1 MTAMLTA
8 QARAESL
15 LAEIRQ
21 SIPLSAAMAV
31 RVVEA
36 SAEHLVLGVPLPP
49 NQNDKGTAFAG
60 SIASLATLTGWA
72 ALMLWAEAN
81 VAPCQVAVYDSH
93 LRYRTPITGDFQARV
108 RLPDTANLERMLR
121 GKGRGKIGLE
131 VDVADASG
139 VAVTLHAHYAVWLN
153 RG

>member
-1 MTAMLTA
+1 MTAVLTP
-8 QARAESL
+8 QARAETL

-21 SIPLSAAMAV
+21 TIPLSAAMAV

-72 ALMLWAEAN
+72 ALMLWAEAH

-93 LRYRTPITGDFQARV
+93 IRYRTPIIGDFQARV
-108 RLPDTANLERMLR
+108 RLPDTTNLERMLR

-131 VDVADASG
+131 VEVADANG
-139 VAVTLHAHYAVWLN
+139 VAVCLQAHYAVWRN
-153 RG
+153 GG